1 MSGCIQADA
10 PYIGAMKLP
19 SLKSLLRPISAIAAL
34 LLAVPV
40 TAEAREPERGRPALW
55 VVSDPDTTVYL
66 FGTIHLLPKG
76 VDWQSGKLSE
86 ALAKS
91 DELVIETIID
101 EKNPMV
107 FMQALQSLAHSPNLP
122 PLRERVPPD
131 KRDALDAAVKA
142 SGLPMMVYDRM
153 ETWAAA
159 FLLLG
164 AKFRGIGLGAED
176 GVEIVLR
183 RSFLE
188 KNKPI
193 EALETNVEQLGF
205 FDRLPEDAQR
215 ALLQGAI
222 GTDKDMESEF
232 GSMLEAWKTGD
243 VAKIAKTFDKD
254 LAESPA
260 LRDALMVQRNK
271 NWAKWIAER
280 MNQPGSV
287 MLAVGAGHLAGSDSV
302 QRYLEA
308 QGYRVQRVQ

>member
-19 SLKSLLRPISAIAAL
+19 SLKSLLRPFSAFLAL
-34 LLAVPV
+34 CLALPA

-55 VVSDPDTTVYL
+55 VVSDPDTTIYL

-76 VDWQSGKLSE
+76 VDWQSGKLGE

-107 FMQALQSLAHSPNLP
+107 FMQALNSLSNTPNLP
-122 PLRERVPPD
+122 PLRERVPAE
-131 KRDALDAAVKA
+131 KRAAVDAAVKA
-142 SGLPMMVYDRM
+142 SGLPALVYDKM

-164 AKFRGIGLGAED
+164 SKFRGIGLGAED

-183 RSFLE
+183 RAFLE

-215 ALLQGAI
+215 ALLEGAI
-222 GTDKDMESEF
+222 GTDKDMEAEF
-232 GSMLEAWKTGD
+232 GSMLEAWKKGD
-243 VAKIAKTFDKD
+243 VAKIAKTFDRD

-260 LRDALMVQRNK
+260 LRDALMVQRNR

-280 MNQPGSV
+280 MDEPGSV
-287 MLAVGAGHLAGSDSV
+287 MLAVGAGHLAGSHSV

-308 QGYRVQRVQ
+308 QGYRARRVQ